1 MGITGFD
8 SALESASLVIT
19 GEGSFDD
26 QSAHGKVPSWVVGAA
41 VARGIPVVVVCGVD
55 KRSATSVTATPA
67 LSVYSLLDIEPDVNR
82 CIDNAYELLV
92 QVGQE
97 IGRTI

>member
-1 MGITGFD
+1 VM
-8 SALESASLVIT
+8 
-19 GEGSFDD
+19 
-26 QSAHGKVPSWVVGAA
+26 
-41 VARGIPVVVVCGVD
+41 VVCGVD